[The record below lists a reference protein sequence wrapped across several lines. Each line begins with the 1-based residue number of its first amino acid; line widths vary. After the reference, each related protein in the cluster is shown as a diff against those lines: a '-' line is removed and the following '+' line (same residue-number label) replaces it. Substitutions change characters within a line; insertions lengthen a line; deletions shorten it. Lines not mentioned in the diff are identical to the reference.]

1 MNYQFITIEGN
12 IGVGKT
18 TFSKMLA
25 EELGYR
31 VVLEEFADN
40 PFLPK
45 FYNKPDRYAF
55 SLELFFM
62 AERYR
67 QMGDLRDQDL
77 FSKGIVSDYF
87 FVKSKLFAENNLGDD
102 ELLLFNRLSEIAL
115 KNLPKP
121 DLIIYLHSSVR
132 RLQKN
137 IRKRG
142 RSYEQN
148 ISDNYL
154 FDIQNKYF
162 DFFKKYNEFPVLVV
176 DVSEVD
182 FVNNA
187 NVLNQLVDLT
197 NKSTKTELIEF
208 LYCKKYQKFYIKI

>member
-25 EELGYR
+25 EELSYC

-40 PFLPK
+40 PFLAK
-45 FYNKPDRYAF
+45 FYNKPERYAF

-67 QMGDLRDQDL
+67 QMGDLRDKDI

-87 FVKSKLFAENNLGDD
+87 FVKSKLFAENNLSDD

-121 DLIIYLHSSVR
+121 DLIIYLHSNVG

-154 FDIQNKYF
+154 SNIQNKYL
-162 DFFKKYNEFPVLVV
+162 DFFKKHTEFPVLIV

-182 FVNNA
+182 FVNNK
-187 NVLNQLVDLT
+187 NIFKQLVSLT
-197 NKSTKTELIEF
+197 TKSYENGIHRISLK
-208 LYCKKYQKFYIKI
+208 

>member
-1 MNYQFITIEGN
+1 MSYKFITIEGN

-31 VVLEEFADN
+31 IVLEEFADN

-45 FYNKPDRYAF
+45 FYNHPERYAF

-67 QMGDLRDQDL
+67 QLGDLREQDL

-87 FVKSKLFAENNLGDD
+87 FVKSKLFAENNLTDD
-102 ELLLFNRLSEIAL
+102 ELLLFNRLSDIAL

-121 DLIIYLHSSVR
+121 DLIIYLHSDVK
-132 RLQKN
+132 RLQEN
-137 IRKRG
+137 IKKRG
-142 RSYEQN
+142 RTYEQN
-148 ISDNYL
+148 ISNDYL
-154 FDIQNKYF
+154 SDIQNKYF
-162 DFFKKYNEFPVLVV
+162 DFFKKHIEFPVLIV

-182 FVNNA
+182 FVN
-187 NVLNQLVDLT
+187 QKDIFQRLVALT
-197 NKSTKTELIEF
+197 AKSHQMGINR
-208 LYCKKYQKFYIKI
+208 ISII

>member
-45 FYNKPDRYAF
+45 FYNKPERYAF

-87 FVKSKLFAENNLGDD
+87 FVKSKLFAENNLSDD

-121 DLIIYLHSSVR
+121 DLIIYLHSNVR

-182 FVNNA
+182 FVKNA
-187 NVLNQLVDLT
+187 SVLNQLVGLT
-197 NKSTKTELIEF
+197 NKSYENGINRISL
-208 LYCKKYQKFYIKI
+208 L

>member
-1 MNYQFITIEGN
+1 MSYQFITIEGN

-31 VVLEEFADN
+31 IVLEEFADN

-45 FYNKPDRYAF
+45 FYNQPERYAF

-67 QMGDLRDQDL
+67 QLGDLREQDL

-87 FVKSKLFAENNLGDD
+87 FVKSKLFAENNLSYD
-102 ELLLFNRLSEIAL
+102 ELLLFNRLSDIAL

-121 DLIIYLHSSVR
+121 DLIIYLHSDIK
-132 RLQKN
+132 RLQEN
-137 IRKRG
+137 IKKRG

-148 ISDNYL
+148 ISDDYL
-154 FDIQNKYF
+154 SDIQNKYF
-162 DFFKKYNEFPVLVV
+162 DFFKKHTEFPVLIV

-182 FVNNA
+182 FVNQSS
-187 NVLNQLVDLT
+187 VFLQLVSLT
-197 NKSTKTELIEF
+197 TQSYDKGIHRITLA
-208 LYCKKYQKFYIKI
+208 

>member
-1 MNYQFITIEGN
+1 MSSKFITIEGN

-31 VVLEEFADN
+31 IVLEEFADN

-45 FYNKPDRYAF
+45 FYNQPERYAF

-67 QMGDLRDQDL
+67 QLGDLREQDL

-87 FVKSKLFAENNLGDD
+87 FVKSKLFAENNLSDD
-102 ELLLFNRLSEIAL
+102 ELLLFNRLSDIAL

-121 DLIIYLHSSVR
+121 DLIIYLHSDVK
-132 RLQKN
+132 RLQEN
-137 IRKRG
+137 IKKRG

-148 ISDNYL
+148 ISNDYL
-154 FDIQNKYF
+154 SDIQNKYF
-162 DFFKKYNEFPVLVV
+162 DFFKKHIEFPVLIV

-182 FVNNA
+182 FVN
-187 NVLNQLVDLT
+187 QKDIFERLVALT
-197 NKSTKTELIEF
+197 AKSHQMGMNRIS
-208 LYCKKYQKFYIKI
+208 II

>member
-25 EELGYR
+25 KELGYR

-87 FVKSKLFAENNLGDD
+87 FVKSKLFAENNLSDD

-182 FVNNA
+182 FVSNA
-187 NVLNQLVDLT
+187 NVLKQLVGLT
-197 NKSTKTELIEF
+197 KESYENGINRISLM
-208 LYCKKYQKFYIKI
+208 

>member
-1 MNYQFITIEGN
+1 MSYKFITIEGN

-31 VVLEEFADN
+31 IVLEEFADN

-45 FYNKPDRYAF
+45 FYNHPERYAF

-67 QMGDLRDQDL
+67 QLGDLREQDL

-87 FVKSKLFAENNLGDD
+87 FVKSKLFAENNLSDD
-102 ELLLFNRLSEIAL
+102 ELLLFNRLSDIAL

-121 DLIIYLHSSVR
+121 DLIIYLHSDVK
-132 RLQKN
+132 RLQEN
-137 IRKRG
+137 IKKRG

-148 ISDNYL
+148 ISNDYL
-154 FDIQNKYF
+154 SDIQNKYF
-162 DFFKKYNEFPVLVV
+162 DFFKKHIEFPVLFV

-182 FVNNA
+182 FVN
-187 NVLNQLVDLT
+187 QKDIFQRLVALT
-197 NKSTKTELIEF
+197 TKSHQMGINR
-208 LYCKKYQKFYIKI
+208 ISII

>member
-1 MNYQFITIEGN
+1 MSYQFITIEGN

-31 VVLEEFADN
+31 IVLEEFADN

-45 FYNKPDRYAF
+45 FYNQPERYAF

-67 QMGDLRDQDL
+67 QLGDLREQDL

-87 FVKSKLFAENNLGDD
+87 FVKSKLFAENNLSDD
-102 ELLLFNRLSEIAL
+102 ELLLFNRLSDIAL

-121 DLIIYLHSSVR
+121 DLIIYLHSDVK
-132 RLQKN
+132 RLQEN
-137 IRKRG
+137 IKKRG

-148 ISDNYL
+148 ISNDYL
-154 FDIQNKYF
+154 SDIQNKYF
-162 DFFKKYNEFPVLVV
+162 DFFKKHIEFPVLIV

-182 FVNNA
+182 FVN
-187 NVLNQLVDLT
+187 QKDIFERLVALT
-197 NKSTKTELIEF
+197 AKSHQMGMNRIS
-208 LYCKKYQKFYIKI
+208 II

>member
-1 MNYQFITIEGN
+1 MSYQFITIEGN

-25 EELGYR
+25 NELNYR
-31 VVLEEFADN
+31 IVLEEFADN

-45 FYNKPDRYAF
+45 FYEQPERYAF

-67 QMGDLRDQDL
+67 QLGDLRDQDL
-77 FSKGIVSDYF
+77 FSHGVVSDYF
-87 FVKSKLFAENNLGDD
+87 FVKSKLFAENNLSDD
-102 ELLLFNRLSEIAL
+102 ELLLFNRLSDIAL

-121 DLIIYLHSSVR
+121 DLIIYLHSDVS
-132 RLQKN
+132 RLQQN
-137 IRKRG
+137 IQKRG

-148 ISDNYL
+148 ISDEYL

-162 DFFKKYNEFPVLVV
+162 DFFKKHSDFPILVV

-182 FVNNA
+182 FVNQSH
-187 NVLNQLVDLT
+187 VFQQLLNLT
-197 NKSTKTELIEF
+197 SDTYSKGFHRISLT
-208 LYCKKYQKFYIKI
+208 

>member
-25 EELGYR
+25 DVLNYR
-31 VVLEEFADN
+31 IVLEEFADN

-45 FYNKPDRYAF
+45 FYEQPERYAF

-67 QMGDLRDQDL
+67 QLGDLRDQDL
-77 FSKGIVSDYF
+77 FSNGVVSDYF
-87 FVKSKLFAENNLGDD
+87 FVKSKLFAENNLSDD
-102 ELLLFNRLSEIAL
+102 ELLLFNRLSDIAL

-121 DLIIYLHSSVR
+121 DLIIYLHSEVS
-132 RLQKN
+132 RLQEN
-137 IRKRG
+137 IKKRA

-148 ISDNYL
+148 ISDDYL
-154 FDIQNKYF
+154 LDIQNKYF
-162 DFFKKYNEFPVLVV
+162 DFFKKHTDFPVLIV
-176 DVSEVD
+176 DVSYVD
-182 FVNNA
+182 FVNQP
-187 NVLNQLVDLT
+187 NVFHQLVNLT
-197 NKSTKTELIEF
+197 SNSYSKGLHRISLT
-208 LYCKKYQKFYIKI
+208 

>member
-1 MNYQFITIEGN
+1 MSYKFITIEGN

-31 VVLEEFADN
+31 IVLEEFADN

-45 FYNKPDRYAF
+45 FYNQPERYAF

-67 QMGDLRDQDL
+67 QLGDLREQDL

-87 FVKSKLFAENNLGDD
+87 FVKSKLFAENNLSDD
-102 ELLLFNRLSEIAL
+102 ELLLFNRLSDIAL

-121 DLIIYLHSSVR
+121 DLIIYLHSDVK
-132 RLQKN
+132 RLQEN
-137 IRKRG
+137 IKKRG

-148 ISDNYL
+148 ISNDYL
-154 FDIQNKYF
+154 SDIQNKYF
-162 DFFKKYNEFPVLVV
+162 DFFKKHIEFPVLIV

-182 FVNNA
+182 FVN
-187 NVLNQLVDLT
+187 QKDIFERLVALT
-197 NKSTKTELIEF
+197 AKSHQMGMNRIS
-208 LYCKKYQKFYIKI
+208 II

>member
-1 MNYQFITIEGN
+1 MSYKFITIEGN

-31 VVLEEFADN
+31 IVLEEFADN

-45 FYNKPDRYAF
+45 FYNQPERYAF

-67 QMGDLRDQDL
+67 QLGDLREQDL

-87 FVKSKLFAENNLGDD
+87 FVKSKLFAENNLSDD
-102 ELLLFNRLSEIAL
+102 ELLLFNRLSDIAL

-121 DLIIYLHSSVR
+121 DLIIYLHSDVK
-132 RLQKN
+132 RLQEN
-137 IRKRG
+137 IKKRG

-148 ISDNYL
+148 ISNDYL
-154 FDIQNKYF
+154 SDIQNKYF
-162 DFFKKYNEFPVLVV
+162 DFFKKHLEFPVLIV
-176 DVSEVD
+176 DVSQVD
-182 FVNNA
+182 FVN
-187 NVLNQLVDLT
+187 QKDIFQRLVALT
-197 NKSTKTELIEF
+197 AKSHQMGINR
-208 LYCKKYQKFYIKI
+208 ISII

>member
-102 ELLLFNRLSEIAL
+102 ELLLFNSE
-115 KNLPKP
+115 NLPKP

-197 NKSTKTELIEF
+197 NKSYENGINRISL
-208 LYCKKYQKFYIKI
+208 L

>member
-1 MNYQFITIEGN
+1 MKYQFIAIEGN

-18 TFSKMLA
+18 TFSRMLA
-25 EELGYR
+25 KELKLR
-31 VVLEEFADN
+31 IILEEFADN

-45 FYNKPDRYAF
+45 FYEHPERYAF

-67 QMGDLRDQDL
+67 QLGEIRDKDL

-87 FVKSKLFAENNLGDD
+87 FVKSKLFAENNLNDD
-102 ELLLFNRLSEIAL
+102 ELLLFNRLSDIAL

-121 DLIIYLHSSVR
+121 DLLIYLHSDVK
-132 RLQKN
+132 RLQFN
-137 IRKRG
+137 IEKRG
-142 RSYEQN
+142 RSFEQN
-148 ISDNYL
+148 ISNNYL

-162 DFFKKYNEFPVLVV
+162 DFFKKHPDFPILIV

-182 FVNNA
+182 FVN
-187 NVLNQLVDLT
+187 QKDIFQRLVALT
-197 NKSTKTELIEF
+197 SKSH
-208 LYCKKYQKFYIKI
+208 QKGINRISIT

>member
-25 EELGYR
+25 DVLNCR
-31 VVLEEFADN
+31 IVLEEFADN

-45 FYNKPDRYAF
+45 FYEQPERYAF

-67 QMGDLRDQDL
+67 QLGDLRDQDL
-77 FSKGIVSDYF
+77 FSNGVVSDYF
-87 FVKSKLFAENNLGDD
+87 FVKSKLFAENNLSDD
-102 ELLLFNRLSEIAL
+102 ELLLFNRLSDIAL

-121 DLIIYLHSSVR
+121 DLIIYLHSEVS
-132 RLQKN
+132 RLQEN
-137 IRKRG
+137 IKKRA

-148 ISDNYL
+148 ISDDYL
-154 FDIQNKYF
+154 LDIQNKYF
-162 DFFKKYNEFPVLVV
+162 DFFKKHTDFPVLIV
-176 DVSEVD
+176 DVSDVD
-182 FVNNA
+182 FVNQP
-187 NVLNQLVDLT
+187 NVFHQLVNLT
-197 NKSTKTELIEF
+197 SNSYSKGLHRISLT
-208 LYCKKYQKFYIKI
+208 

>member
-1 MNYQFITIEGN
+1 MSYQFITIEGN

-25 EELGYR
+25 QDLDFR
-31 VVLEEFADN
+31 LVLEEFADN

-45 FYNKPDRYAF
+45 FYEQPERFAF

-67 QMGDLRDQDL
+67 QLGDLRDQDL
-77 FSKGIVSDYF
+77 FTKGIVSDYF
-87 FVKSKLFAENNLGDD
+87 FVKSKLFAENNLSDD
-102 ELLLFNRLSEIAL
+102 ELLLFNRLSDIAL

-121 DLIIYLHSSVR
+121 DLIIYLHSEVS

-137 IRKRG
+137 IEKRG

-148 ISDNYL
+148 ISIDYL
-154 FDIQNKYF
+154 LDIQNKYF
-162 DFFKKYNEFPVLVV
+162 DFFRKHTDFPVLIVNV
-176 DVSEVD
+176 TEFD
-182 FVNNA
+182 FVNDKSIFNK
-187 NVLNQLVDLT
+187 LVNLT
-197 NKSTKTELIEF
+197 KLDYSNGIHRISLA
-208 LYCKKYQKFYIKI
+208 

>member
-1 MNYQFITIEGN
+1 MNYPFITVEGN

-25 EELGYR
+25 NVFNYR
-31 VVLEEFADN
+31 IVLEEFADN

-45 FYNKPDRYAF
+45 FYEQPERYAF

-67 QMGDLRDQDL
+67 QLGDLRDQDL

-87 FVKSKLFAENNLGDD
+87 FIKSKLFAENNLTDD
-102 ELLLFNRLSEIAL
+102 ELLLFNRLSDIAL

-121 DLIIYLHSSVR
+121 DLIIYLHSKVS
-132 RLQKN
+132 RLQEN
-137 IRKRG
+137 IKKRA

-148 ISDNYL
+148 ISDDYL
-154 FDIQNKYF
+154 LDIQNKYF
-162 DFFKKYNEFPVLVV
+162 DFFKKHTDSPVLIV
-176 DVSEVD
+176 DVSDVD
-182 FVNNA
+182 FVNDA
-187 NVLNQLVDLT
+187 NVFQQLVNLT
-197 NKSTKTELIEF
+197 ANTYSKGLHRISLT
-208 LYCKKYQKFYIKI
+208 

>member
-25 EELGYR
+25 DVLDYR
-31 VVLEEFADN
+31 IVLEEFADN

-45 FYNKPDRYAF
+45 FYEQPERYAF

-67 QMGDLRDQDL
+67 QLGDLRDQDL
-77 FSKGIVSDYF
+77 FSNGVVSDYF
-87 FVKSKLFAENNLGDD
+87 FVKSKLFAENNLSDD
-102 ELLLFNRLSEIAL
+102 ELLLFNRLSDIAL

-121 DLIIYLHSSVR
+121 DLIIYLHSDVS

-137 IRKRG
+137 IKKRA

-148 ISDNYL
+148 ISDDYL
-154 FDIQNKYF
+154 LDIQNKYF
-162 DFFKKYNEFPVLVV
+162 DFFKKHTDFPVIIV

-182 FVNNA
+182 FVNQPNIFQ
-187 NVLNQLVDLT
+187 QLVNLT
-197 NKSTKTELIEF
+197 FKSYSKGIHRISLT
-208 LYCKKYQKFYIKI
+208 

>member
-1 MNYQFITIEGN
+1 MSYKFITIEGN

-31 VVLEEFADN
+31 IVLEEFADN

-45 FYNKPDRYAF
+45 FYNHPERYAF

-67 QMGDLRDQDL
+67 QLGDLREQDL

-87 FVKSKLFAENNLGDD
+87 FVKSKLFAENNLSDD
-102 ELLLFNRLSEIAL
+102 ELLLFNRLSDIAL

-121 DLIIYLHSSVR
+121 DLIIYLHSDVK
-132 RLQKN
+132 RLQEN
-137 IRKRG
+137 IKKRG

-148 ISDNYL
+148 ISNDYL
-154 FDIQNKYF
+154 SDIQNKYF
-162 DFFKKYNEFPVLVV
+162 DFFKKHLEFPVLIV
-176 DVSEVD
+176 DVSQVD
-182 FVNNA
+182 FVN
-187 NVLNQLVDLT
+187 QKDIFQRLVALT
-197 NKSTKTELIEF
+197 TKTHQMGINR
-208 LYCKKYQKFYIKI
+208 ISII